1 MTKRSETNETDEAES
16 NKALAVTVEPSGAS
30 TSTLQ
35 VSSEFRAKL
44 AAVLDET
51 WVSGLEFVEGGTL
64 DTALRNAQA

>member
-35 VSSEFRAKL
+35 VISSEFRAKL

-64 DTALRNAQA
+64 DLGR